1 MSSYKYPTI
10 TKLGP
15 PTKRGLGKSDSAT
28 VEALFP
34 DSPGLSIA
42 DSNEFKKKALE
53 LLLKGEV
60 VENLQ
65 AGTVDRDFGANA
77 SSESRR
83 PPNLINVETGAGGLP
98 ASPYLPNPMSPGAG
112 SSNPADQAQ
121 APEGFGTRVTNSL
134 ANDGNSTD
142 ATTPSRNPYESSKRM
157 SHGSEELP
165 LVPGK
170 SPATANAS

>member
-15 PTKRGLGKSDSAT
+15 ATARGLGKSDSAT
-28 VEALFP
+28 IDALFP
-34 DSPGLSIA
+34 HSPGLHLRDINS
-42 DSNEFKKKALE
+42 FKKDALE
-53 LLLKGEV
+53 KLLKGEV

-83 PPNLINVETGAGGLP
+83 PPNLENVETGAGGLP
-98 ASPYLPNPMSPGAG
+98 ASPYLPNPMSPGPG
-112 SSNPADQAQ
+112 SSNPADQGP
-121 APEGFGTRVTNSL
+121 APEGFGARVTNSL

-157 SHGSEELP
+157 SHGPEELP